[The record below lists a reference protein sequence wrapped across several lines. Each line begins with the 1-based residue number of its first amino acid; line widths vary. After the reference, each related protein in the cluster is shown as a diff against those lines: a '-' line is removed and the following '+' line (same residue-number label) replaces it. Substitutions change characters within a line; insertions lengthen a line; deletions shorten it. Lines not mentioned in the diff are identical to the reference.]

1 MYPDSFKKNVLTAY
15 YRLKKLQEKDFT
27 IKSFIEDVF
36 KIDISTVYKWI
47 KEDKKNHLEIYK
59 NHSITPEIIT
69 YIKFLIGNKKR
80 INAKEIKKD
89 INSYFNKSF
98 NLNTIHFILK
108 NEKIE
113 YNNFKINKEIEN
125 FILQKYLED
134 KTTTANQVKLLIK
147 SNFKINI
154 CTSSIYNILK
164 KNNFTYKNV
173 YVKTNH
179 YTTEEQILQLKKVKE
194 ELDTLNVS
202 NIVSFDEMCVVNNEN
217 PTKGWSKSG
226 DKCIIEENK
235 TLYSKRFTVGLMIT
249 PEKALHFKIV
259 ENGMKTEDFMD
270 IVKEYNKESN
280 INNDKTLFL
289 DNASI
294 HKTKTFINYMDE
306 TKMKVLYN
314 VPYHSDKNPIEYIFS
329 MLRKT
334 IQRETF
340 STLEDLESI
349 VRCFCFM
356 IESEKIKKCF
366 NHAFSLFSKTIEKLE
381 NRIK

>member
-1 MYPDSFKKNVLTAY
+1 M
-15 YRLKKLQEKDFT
+15 
-27 IKSFIEDVF
+27 
-36 KIDISTVYKWI
+36 
-47 KEDKKNHLEIYK
+47 
-59 NHSITPEIIT
+59 
-69 YIKFLIGNKKR
+69 
-80 INAKEIKKD
+80 KKD
-89 INSYFNKSF
+89 SNK
-98 NLNTIHFILK
+98 
-108 NEKIE
+108 
-113 YNNFKINKEIEN
+113 
-125 FILQKYLED
+125 
-134 KTTTANQVKLLIK
+134 
-147 SNFKINI
+147 
-154 CTSSIYNILK
+154 
-164 KNNFTYKNV
+164 
-173 YVKTNH
+173 
-179 YTTEEQILQLKKVKE
+179 
-194 ELDTLNVS
+194 
-202 NIVSFDEMCVVNNEN
+202 N

-235 TLYSKRFTVGLMIT
+235 TLYSKRFTIGLMIT

-294 HKTKTFINYMDE
+294 HKTKTFINYMNE

-349 VRCFCFM
+349 VNCFCFM
-356 IESEKIKKCF
+356 IESEKIKNCF

-381 NRIK
+381 NKIK

>member
-1 MYPDSFKKNVLTAY
+1 
-15 YRLKKLQEKDFT
+15 
-27 IKSFIEDVF
+27 
-36 KIDISTVYKWI
+36 
-47 KEDKKNHLEIYK
+47 
-59 NHSITPEIIT
+59 
-69 YIKFLIGNKKR
+69 
-80 INAKEIKKD
+80 
-89 INSYFNKSF
+89 
-98 NLNTIHFILK
+98 
-108 NEKIE
+108 
-113 YNNFKINKEIEN
+113 
-125 FILQKYLED
+125 
-134 KTTTANQVKLLIK
+134 
-147 SNFKINI
+147 
-154 CTSSIYNILK
+154 
-164 KNNFTYKNV
+164 
-173 YVKTNH
+173 
-179 YTTEEQILQLKKVKE
+179 
-194 ELDTLNVS
+194 
-202 NIVSFDEMCVVNNEN
+202 MCVVNNEN

-235 TLYSKRFTVGLMIT
+235 TLYSKRFTV
-249 PEKALHFKIV
+249 

-270 IVKEYNKESN
+270 IIKEYNKESN

-349 VRCFCFM
+349 VSCFCFM
-356 IESEKIKKCF
+356 IESKKIKNCF